1 MFRKKPRSYHSN
13 TAFLDI
19 LFNTLVGFVLLFIIA
34 FLLISPI
41 KKKKEIEQKA
51 EYVITVTWPGEMTDD
66 VDSWLEDPTENILYF
81 GQKEIGLMH
90 LDRDDLGSLNDQQFV
105 PGIGLI
111 NYPYNREITTIRGI
125 MPGEYVFNIHLYHKI
140 SKDSSIPVT
149 VILEKLNPQVKLLYS
164 KTVIISEKW
173 EEKTIIRFVLDVD
186 GEIIES
192 FFIFKPL
199 VDKVIGNRGSFIST
213 ISPYPPAMQNNS
225 SETTS
230 TSRQNPYGPGPRPL
244 TADRVDQE

>member
-1 MFRKKPRSYHSN
+1 MIRKRPKSYHSN
-13 TAFLDI
+13 TSFLDI

-34 FLLISPI
+34 FLLISPV

-51 EYVITVTWPGEMTDD
+51 EYVITVTWPGEMGDD
-66 VDSWLEDPTENILYF
+66 IDSWLEDPMGNVMYF
-81 GQKEIGLMH
+81 RKKEVGLMH
-90 LDRDDLGSLNDQQFV
+90 MDRDDLGKLNDQQYV
-105 PGIGLI
+105 PGIGMV

-164 KTVIISEKW
+164 KTVILSEKW

-213 ISPYPPAMQNNS
+213 ISPYPPAMQNNP
-225 SETTS
+225 
-230 TSRQNPYGPGPRPL
+230 N
-244 TADRVDQE
+244 ADRVDQE

>member
-125 MPGEYVFNIHLYHKI
+125 MPGEYVFNIHMYRKTNRDI
-140 SKDSSIPVT
+140 PVPVT
-149 VILEKLNPQVKLLYS
+149 VILEKLNPRVKLLYS
-164 KTVIISEKW
+164 KVVTLTDHW

-186 GEIIES
+186 GEITES
-192 FFIFKPL
+192 FFIYKPL
-199 VDKVIGNRGSFIST
+199 VEKVFPLPRARVRSGLY
-213 ISPYPPAMQNNS
+213 SP
-225 SETTS
+225 
-230 TSRQNPYGPGPRPL
+230 R
-244 TADRVDQE
+244 

>member
-125 MPGEYVFNIHLYHKI
+125 MPGEYVFNIHLYRKS
-140 SKDSSIPVT
+140 SKDKSIPVT
-149 VILEKLNPQVKLLYS
+149 VILEKLNPRVKLLYS
-164 KTVIISEKW
+164 KVVTLTDHW

-186 GEIIES
+186 GEVTES
-192 FFIFKPL
+192 FFIYKPL
-199 VDKVIGNRGSFIST
+199 VDKVIGERHESEMYSQRPQST
-213 ISPYPPAMQNNS
+213 EQ
-225 SETTS
+225 
-230 TSRQNPYGPGPRPL
+230 R
-244 TADRVDQE
+244 

>member
-1 MFRKKPRSYHSN
+1 MIRKRPKSYHSN
-13 TAFLDI
+13 TSFLDI

-51 EYVITVTWPGEMTDD
+51 EYVITVTWPDEMGDD
-66 VDSWLEDPTENILYF
+66 IDSWLEDPMGNVMYF
-81 GQKEIGLMH
+81 RKKEVGLMH
-90 LDRDDLGSLNDQQFV
+90 LDRDDLGKRNDRQHV
-105 PGIGLI
+105 PGVGMV

-164 KTVIISEKW
+164 KTVILSEKW

-186 GEIIES
+186 GEITES
-192 FFIFKPL
+192 FFIYKPL
-199 VDKVIGNRGSFIST
+199 VEKALGKDAAARAGAIGGN
-213 ISPYPPAMQNNS
+213 
-225 SETTS
+225 
-230 TSRQNPYGPGPRPL
+230 
-244 TADRVDQE
+244 